1 MKWKVVIFDFDDTL
15 FLKTTYEF
23 IPNLKEML
31 VALRA
36 RQLTIMLLTYNKK
49 AQSILKT
56 SGHEKYF
63 DMIVMM
69 NSKEEFKSSLVQKTS
84 LFSHVIDKSDILFF
98 DNDPFNV
105 YDMQTIGI
113 TSFLINPITGLFK
126 DLMDTLLLQDF
137 KGLKRKI
144 LKVLPKT
151 YNYIDRT
158 TYSQHLLQLDR
169 LLHQQEDKRLHDMK
183 PPPPHHE
190 QQPT

>member
-31 VALRA
+31 LTLRS
-36 RQLTIMLLTYNKK
+36 RQLTVMLLTYNKK

-56 SGHEKYF
+56 SGFEKYF
-63 DMIVMM
+63 DLIIMM
-69 NSKEEFKSSLVQKTS
+69 NSKEESKSSLIQKTS
-84 LFSHVIDKSDILFF
+84 LFSHVMDKSDILFF

-105 YDMQTIGI
+105 YDMQTLGI

-126 DLMDTLLLQDF
+126 DLIDMLLLQDF
-137 KGLKRKI
+137 KGLKTKI
-144 LKVLPKT
+144 TKVLPKT

-158 TYSQHLLQLDR
+158 TYSQHLSQLDR
-169 LLHQQEDKRLHDMK
+169 LLMDKDRT
-183 PPPPHHE
+183 PG
-190 QQPT
+190 TTTNV